1 MVENVFRIAIDPL
14 FPPPENF
21 TWKKSMI
28 VDVCQ
33 ENKFELVFDERVDG
47 PQLSE
52 ILKEKEK
59 IISKHLE

>member
-47 PQLSE
+47 P
-52 ILKEKEK
+52 
-59 IISKHLE
+59 